1 MVPNP
6 IFAQK
11 NNKIDEISVKY
22 LFVIQTSDTMD
33 FFAQYNTTPAEM
45 GIDLEFK
52 EKFEEVAP
60 LLTAHAEATVA
71 ARESYKAWR
80 AWKGGRTK
88 CEFAK
93 EEKRLK
99 YLYED
104 AEHAKSKTHEA
115 LQVALMGEEA
125 WQESKRRAQENLDE
139 EFEQALQDDYD
150 ETFA

>member
-1 MVPNP
+1 
-6 IFAQK
+6 
-11 NNKIDEISVKY
+11 
-22 LFVIQTSDTMD
+22 MD

-71 ARESYKAWR
+71 AREAYNTWR

-88 CEFAK
+88 CEFYK
-93 EEKRLK
+93 EDQRLK
-99 YLYED
+99 GLSNEAYL
-104 AEHAKSKTHEA
+104 AKAQTLEA

-139 EFEQALQDDYD
+139 EFEAALQDDY
-150 ETFA
+150 A